1 MQAGKRLASVASEG
15 VSEGRQR
22 FSKRADTRGARQDA
36 DAVVQSRMLLNGAS
50 LAALRTTFGRCFTAD
65 SALAA
70 YLTLFFCGSLKRSL
84 DRFAV

>member
-36 DAVVQSRMLLNGAS
+36 DAVVQSRML
-50 LAALRTTFGRCFTAD
+50 
-65 SALAA
+65 
-70 YLTLFFCGSLKRSL
+70 
-84 DRFAV
+84 